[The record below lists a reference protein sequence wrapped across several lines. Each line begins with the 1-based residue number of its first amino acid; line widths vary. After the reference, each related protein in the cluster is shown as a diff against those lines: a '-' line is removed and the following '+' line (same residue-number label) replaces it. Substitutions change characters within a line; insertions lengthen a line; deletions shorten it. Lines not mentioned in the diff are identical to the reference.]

1 MEYLLG
7 AMYLGWIQQMNTVS
21 ALSDLTELWET
32 EELGHTEISAL
43 GRNIQ
48 VLPEQIRRGS
58 GGFMGM

>member
-1 MEYLLG
+1 
-7 AMYLGWIQQMNTVS
+7 MYLGWIQQMNTVS